1 VVEEPASSSQE
12 ALEGVSNSWAGPL
25 CVRDTRGW
33 PSREHSS
40 RGRCGGPLA
49 FCQQDCGCFR
59 QARQDGGDRIVS
71 DAVMAAGGVAASG
84 AVSTRGRFLFTDRRR
99 FGRTGAIATCAMSK
113 RANDAACF
121 AKLGSELKKAYQW
134 VNLSLAASLPMQCH
148 MRRRSA
154 GRGAATGGLWDTCAC

>member
-1 VVEEPASSSQE
+1 VVDLS
-12 ALEGVSNSWAGPL
+12 
-25 CVRDTRGW
+25 
-33 PSREHSS
+33 HS
-40 RGRCGGPLA
+40 A
-49 FCQQDCGCFR
+49 K
-59 QARQDGGDRIVS
+59 RIVVVSDKRDRMEEIAKES